1 MNQSIQIEKVAMM
14 FFIESYNRSIQ
25 TDAVEALTKENA
37 ELRKQ
42 IEKLKLGDKTNADR
56 HN

>member
-1 MNQSIQIEKVAMM
+1 MNQSIQLEKVAMM

-25 TDAVEALTKENA
+25 TDAIEALTKENA

-42 IEKLKLGDKTNADR
+42 IEKLKIGDKTNADR